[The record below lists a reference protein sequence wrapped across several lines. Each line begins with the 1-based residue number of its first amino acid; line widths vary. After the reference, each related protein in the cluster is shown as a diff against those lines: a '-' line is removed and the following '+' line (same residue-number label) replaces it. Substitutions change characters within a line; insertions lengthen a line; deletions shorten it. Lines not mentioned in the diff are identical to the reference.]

1 MVKHQFLLVRS
12 CCVFEGVVH
21 LSGYVLPED
30 EFPGPCD
37 DMDDSDEDKEDED
50 DDDDEDVPQLCI
62 THYCC
67 LYFELT
73 AN

>member
-1 MVKHQFLLVRS
+1 M
-12 CCVFEGVVH
+12 
-21 LSGYVLPED
+21 LPED